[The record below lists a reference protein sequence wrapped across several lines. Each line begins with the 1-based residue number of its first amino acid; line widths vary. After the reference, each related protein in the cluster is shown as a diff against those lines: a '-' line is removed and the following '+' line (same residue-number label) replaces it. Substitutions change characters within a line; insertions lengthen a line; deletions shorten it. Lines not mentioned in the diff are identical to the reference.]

1 LGDLSAAAA
10 PSPTLLSSPGRAL
23 SSELVGR
30 PAPAPEPAAAEDRG
44 GQRDRI
50 ASAAAL
56 SGGRPPRIS
65 RALESAAPASGG
77 GDADRHRA
85 RRSAARRGDLV
96 AADVYRRKA
105 GIGLPGASLR
115 AHAAPFAF
123 LSRHQGHD
131 RLDLP
136 HPVRRPLPAEPRHYR
151 DHSAG
156 HRGGDARRDSLR
168 AGAYRP
174 APGGGRPCRLP
185 HPLPP
190 LPHLLTAGA
199 PPLARPE

>member
-1 LGDLSAAAA
+1 RCWWREERSWSARPRPRRRSGRSGEHARKKPDGRLSIHRLGDLSAAAA
-10 PSPTLLSSPGRAL
+10 PSPTLLSSPGRSL

-96 AADVYRRKA
+96 AADVY
-105 GIGLPGASLR
+105 
-115 AHAAPFAF
+115 
-123 LSRHQGHD
+123 
-131 RLDLP
+131 
-136 HPVRRPLPAEPRHYR
+136 
-151 DHSAG
+151 
-156 HRGGDARRDSLR
+156 
-168 AGAYRP
+168 
-174 APGGGRPCRLP
+174 
-185 HPLPP
+185 
-190 LPHLLTAGA
+190 
-199 PPLARPE
+199 